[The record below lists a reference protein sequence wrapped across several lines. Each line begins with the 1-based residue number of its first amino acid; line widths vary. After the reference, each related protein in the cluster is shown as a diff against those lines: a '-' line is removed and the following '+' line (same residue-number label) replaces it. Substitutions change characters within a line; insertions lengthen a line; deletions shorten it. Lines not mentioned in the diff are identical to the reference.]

1 MHKTHFLYIAI
12 CCLLGVLSTGCS
24 QQEDDIQI
32 NDSSSKLHQLYDVTE
47 NIETESIFSSLN
59 PASRSSSSS
68 NTYPVFTQKDLTYLA
83 SLSQAEFQLVID
95 DFNSQLTTNERIEA
109 EEIQDSLYIEV
120 FNILDGH
127 EGMDNLISFAQRYM
141 EASQGWNSI
150 ESLLPSNLSHQQG
163 EIYIRMAVYVDKI
176 ARPIYNQLVDLDN
189 PTSRAILSN
198 GDDPTCKWYLTQR
211 LAIAGIAMSAE
222 AFLDAMTGG
231 AATPIEV
238 VATGADLVGI
248 WLDYEVCNHRWH

>member
-1 MHKTHFLYIAI
+1 MHKTPFLYIAI

-95 DFNSQLTTNERIEA
+95 DSTLN
-109 EEIQDSLYIEV
+109 
-120 FNILDGH
+120 
-127 EGMDNLISFAQRYM
+127 
-141 EASQGWNSI
+141 
-150 ESLLPSNLSHQQG
+150 
-163 EIYIRMAVYVDKI
+163 
-176 ARPIYNQLVDLDN
+176 
-189 PTSRAILSN
+189 
-198 GDDPTCKWYLTQR
+198 
-211 LAIAGIAMSAE
+211 
-222 AFLDAMTGG
+222 
-231 AATPIEV
+231 
-238 VATGADLVGI
+238 
-248 WLDYEVCNHRWH
+248 